1 MFEKTVRQWC
11 LALCLLTLLGVAESC
26 HRSVASTA
34 SGTYTYTQYPS
45 GNVWV
50 AQVTSTVTHIMDCT
64 ITWTGYQGGQDIGG
78 NQTMRIPGYPG
89 FGAAEVG
96 RLQFS
101 NVTNFQGQANCYPYP

>member
-1 MFEKTVRQWC
+1 MFKKIIRQSC
-11 LALCLLTLLGVAESC
+11 AAFSLLTLLCLAESC
-26 HRSVASTA
+26 HRSASIA
-34 SGTYTYTQYPS
+34 SGTYTYSQYPS

-64 ITWTGYQGGQDIGG
+64 ITWTGYQGGQDVGG

-96 RLQFS
+96 RLEFS
-101 NVTNFQGQANCYPYP
+101 NVANFQGQPNCYPYP